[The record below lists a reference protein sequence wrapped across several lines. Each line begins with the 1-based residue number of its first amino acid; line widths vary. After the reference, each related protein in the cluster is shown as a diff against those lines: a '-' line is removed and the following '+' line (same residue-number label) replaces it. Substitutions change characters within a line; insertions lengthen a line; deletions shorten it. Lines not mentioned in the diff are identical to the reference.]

1 MDIYRVIQ
9 VAGPFA
15 ILPALDWLMH
25 KISGAIAH
33 SIEPLIPE
41 GKIKTALFREDKP
54 ASNPRDGEDGASR
67 NTLCK
72 IK

>member
-1 MDIYRVIQ
+1 VDIYKAIV

-25 KISGAIAH
+25 KISGTIAQ

-41 GKIKTALFREDKP
+41 GRVKTALFRVDESGIGTDSAAKPDK
-54 ASNPRDGEDGASR
+54 RV
-67 NTLCK
+67 
-72 IK
+72 